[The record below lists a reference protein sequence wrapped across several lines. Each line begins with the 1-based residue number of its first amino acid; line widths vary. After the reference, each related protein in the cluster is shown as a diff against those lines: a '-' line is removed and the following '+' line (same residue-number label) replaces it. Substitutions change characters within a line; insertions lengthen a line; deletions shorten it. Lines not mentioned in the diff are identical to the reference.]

1 MTMGDNLIM
10 RHTDFY
16 INPTQE
22 QLEELERELDMYLQK
37 HLISAYTRKYIL
49 KKAKEYLEDI
59 SNES

>member
-1 MTMGDNLIM
+1 MSDNLTI

-49 KKAKEYLEDI
+49 KKAKEYLDDNGKE
-59 SNES
+59 